1 MKTEAIKRNR
11 FSGDYY
17 NFVTEKVGDQDVT
30 VHSFAKNI
38 KFILGANSG
47 ERVKFYSNIPL
58 RVGSRVLNILD
69 GNNLAI
75 LPNHYYQI
83 TSITPIT
90 NVFGHTTS
98 YECISLIAP
107 FQDLGAE

>member
-47 ERVKFYSNIPL
+47 ERVKHTDLKCAGFILKCL
-58 RVGSRVLNILD
+58 RTSIGISLT
-69 GNNLAI
+69 NNLKSWWFI
-75 LPNHYYQI
+75 HNL
-83 TSITPIT
+83 
-90 NVFGHTTS
+90 
-98 YECISLIAP
+98 L
-107 FQDLGAE
+107 